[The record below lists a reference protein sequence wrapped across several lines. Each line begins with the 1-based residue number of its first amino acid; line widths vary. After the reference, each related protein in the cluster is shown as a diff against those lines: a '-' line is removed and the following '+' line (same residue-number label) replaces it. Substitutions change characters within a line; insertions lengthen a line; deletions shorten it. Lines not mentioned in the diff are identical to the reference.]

1 MRGTPSS
8 VPTAD
13 QPEEHIPKGA
23 LMRQPIRL
31 LVHALILLTVP
42 AWAGAETWNIDPAHT
57 VAGFTVRHLMVS
69 NVTGVFESTKGTIEY
84 TIGDPNTVK
93 ADVTIET
100 KSVNT
105 RIARRDD
112 DLRSD
117 NFFNAEKF
125 PTITFKSKRVQN
137 VKPGGFD
144 LVGDLTIRDVTK
156 EVVLKVEGP
165 TPPIKDPQGNRRV
178 GAAASTTINRK
189 EFNIN
194 YNRLLEAGGV
204 VVGDEVKIN
213 LEIEAIE
220 KKG

>member
-1 MRGTPSS
+1 MRLPSR
-8 VPTAD
+8 VFVT
-13 QPEEHIPKGA
+13 
-23 LMRQPIRL
+23 
-31 LVHALILLTVP
+31 LLTLVLALP
-42 AWAGAETWNIDPAHT
+42 AWAAAETWTIDPAHT
-57 VAGFTVRHLMVS
+57 VAGFTVRHMMIT
-69 NVTGVFESTKGTIEY
+69 NVTGVFEATKGTIEY
-84 TIGDPNTVK
+84 TAGDSSSIK
-93 ADVTIET
+93 ADIVIET

-137 VKPGGFD
+137 AKPGSFD

-165 TPPIKDPQGNRRV
+165 TPPIRDPQGNRRV
-178 GAAASTTINRK
+178 GAAATTTINRK

-194 YNRLLEAGGV
+194 YNRVIEAGAV
-204 VVGDEVKIN
+204 VVGDDVKIN
-213 LEIEAIE
+213 IEIEAVE

>member
-1 MRGTPSS
+1 MRHLSRMLVAAVTL
-8 VPTAD
+8 
-13 QPEEHIPKGA
+13 A
-23 LMRQPIRL
+23 L
-31 LVHALILLTVP
+31 ALPGL
-42 AWAGAETWNIDPAHT
+42 AAAETWVIDPAHT
-57 VAGFTVRHLMVS
+57 VSGFTVRHMMIS
-69 NVTGVFESTKGTIEY
+69 NVTGVFEATKGTVDY
-84 TIGDPNTVK
+84 TVGDPNSIK
-93 ADVTIET
+93 ADITIET

-117 NFFNAEKF
+117 NFFNAAKF

-137 VKPGGFD
+137 AKPGSFE

-165 TPPIKDPQGNRRV
+165 TQPIRDPQGNRRV
-178 GAAASTTINRK
+178 GAAATTTINRK
-189 EFNIN
+189 DFNIN
-194 YNRLLEAGGV
+194 YNRLIEAGGV